1 MKDTNRIDFDYSHV
15 GQQWQGEYRSTQDM
29 ALVISTYLI
38 ESIRA
43 DDLIE
48 EQVYNPDSKET
59 HLIDA
64 WGAGYKMNCWTQTHQ
79 RCLLASYLATYGAY
93 KMASCDL
100 GPNDYEILVALK
112 EEADCDV
119 DRFCNAQY
127 GRGVKDYTESVQLY
141 LGLVIAWFEQ
151 EYSEKN
157 PEWSK
162 ELIWK
167 KLKT

>member
-38 ESIRA
+38 ENIRA
-43 DDLIE
+43 DDLME
-48 EQVYNPDSKET
+48 EQVYNPDSET
-59 HLIDA
+59 KHLIDA
-64 WGAGYKMNCWTQTHQ
+64 WGSGYLMNCWTQTHQ
-79 RCLLASYLATYGAY
+79 RCLLASYLAIYGAY
-93 KMASCDL
+93 KMSSCDL
-100 GPNDYEILVALK
+100 GPNDYKILVALK
-112 EEADCDV
+112 QEADDDV
-119 DRFCNAQY
+119 DRFCNGQY
-127 GRGVKDYTESVQLY
+127 GRGVKDYTELVQLY

-157 PEWSK
+157 PEWSE
-162 ELIWK
+162 ELVWK

>member
-1 MKDTNRIDFDYSHV
+1 MS
-15 GQQWQGEYRSTQDM
+15 
-29 ALVISTYLI
+29 
-38 ESIRA
+38 
-43 DDLIE
+43 
-48 EQVYNPDSKET
+48 
-59 HLIDA
+59 
-64 WGAGYKMNCWTQTHQ
+64 
-79 RCLLASYLATYGAY
+79 
-93 KMASCDL
+93 SCNL

-119 DRFCNAQY
+119 DRYCNAHF
-127 GRGVKDYTESVQLY
+127 GRGVKNYTESVQLY

-162 ELIWK
+162 ELFWK